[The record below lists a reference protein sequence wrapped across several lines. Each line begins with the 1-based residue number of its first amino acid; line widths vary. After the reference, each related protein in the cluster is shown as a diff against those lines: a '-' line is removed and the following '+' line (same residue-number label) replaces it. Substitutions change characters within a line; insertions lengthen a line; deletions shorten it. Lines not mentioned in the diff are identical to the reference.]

1 MGELLGMADRVT
13 VVFGASSYVGSR
25 AVHHLAERGHEVIAV
40 SRQPAIAEM
49 LVRPAND
56 RIKLATG
63 ADVDALVAGR
73 PFSFVNF
80 AYVKDAPSL
89 ELFTAN
95 RRLVEAIGRTARQRA
110 TRIVQISTLAVFG
123 YEPKE
128 SPPPRRASMRLGDT
142 YVESKIHAEKL
153 FARMTDAMGMPPVVV
168 RLSNVIGPGSPI
180 FVAGI
185 AQRIAEGRPVGYS
198 PDGFSN
204 ATHVANIADYVGRL
218 LDATDEELRAHGPY
232 HHMSEYSNRRWSE
245 IVGRMA
251 DVVGRAPVYLDAPA
265 QRTRED
271 LRGTAMGL
279 AKRAYKTRLGGVAR
293 AAFALRPPPEFL
305 SRIASAGSGETA
317 APGTPPPDDDQFL
330 RILSLPVRMQPHTL
344 PGWTPP
350 LAFAP
355 AMEEIERWL
364 RGAGYSLEPDVAR

>member
-1 MGELLGMADRVT
+1 MASDRLT
-13 VVFGASSYVGSR
+13 VVFGASSYVGSC
-25 AVHHLAERGHEVIAV
+25 AVHHLAEQGHEVIAV
-40 SRQPAIAEM
+40 SRQPAIAEI
-49 LVRPAND
+49 LVRPSGD
-56 RIKLATG
+56 RIRLATG
-63 ADVDALVAGR
+63 SEVESLVAGR
-73 PFSFVNF
+73 PFSLVNF

-95 RRLVEAIGRTARQRA
+95 RRLVEMIGRTARLGA
-110 TRIVQISTLAVFG
+110 ERIVQISTLAVFG

-153 FARMTDAMGMPPVVV
+153 FARMTDDMRLPPAIV

-204 ATHVANIADYVGRL
+204 TTHVANIADYVGRL
-218 LDATDEELRAHGPY
+218 LSATNDELRAHGPY
-232 HHMSEYSNRRWSE
+232 HHMSEYSDRRWSE
-245 IVGRMA
+245 IAGAVAG
-251 DVVGRAPVYLDAPA
+251 VVGRAPVYLDAPA
-265 QRTRED
+265 RKTRED

-279 AKRAYKTRLGGVAR
+279 AKRAYKTKLGGVAR
-293 AAFALRPPPEFL
+293 AAFALRPPPAFL
-305 SRIASAGSGETA
+305 SRIASAGSGDA
-317 APGTPPPDDDQFL
+317 GSAPGTPPPEDDQFL
-330 RILSLPVRMQPHTL
+330 RILSLGTRMHPHTL

-350 LAFAP
+350 LAFAT

-364 RGAGYSLEPDVAR
+364 RDAGYSLEPDLAR